1 MSRNQEVAAHLR
13 TIAQVMGLE
22 KTARFKIVAFE
33 NAAKTVE
40 TLSGPIE
47 GANLAAIPGIG
58 DSIATTIRQ
67 FLATGVSMRFQDLGT
82 RWPLEALTMTKVDTI
97 GPVTAMK
104 LHSQGIKNFD
114 ELVAAGAAGQLN
126 EKLAKAVRFAAAYNV
141 GRIPREVAEAA
152 SIFVTRELF
161 KIPGISAVQ
170 VCGSVRRKAET
181 SKDVDVVAT
190 LLPGAD
196 KEKVLEAFCKLGE
209 KLDGRS
215 IRIAVSGAFVQ
226 VDLWIVED
234 WHFGAAVV
242 YATGSKDHCVALR
255 TLAKSKGLTLNEYGL
270 FKAGEPDFVRENQ
283 TAPSTTEVEVYESLG
298 LRYFDPE
305 ERNGDLS

>member
-13 TIAQVMGLE
+13 TIAQLMGLE
-22 KTARFKIVAFE
+22 KTPRFKIVAFE

-40 TLSGPIE
+40 TLSGPVE
-47 GANLAAIPGIG
+47 NANLDAIPGIG

-67 FLATGVSMRFQDLGT
+67 FLSGGVSMRLQDLGT
-82 RWPLEALTMTKVDTI
+82 RWPVEALTMTRVDGV

-114 ELVAAGAAGQLN
+114 ELVAAGTAGKLN
-126 EKLAKAVRFAAAYNV
+126 EKLAKAVRFAAAYDV
-141 GRIPREVAEAA
+141 GRIPREVATEAA
-152 SIFVTRELF
+152 LFVTRELM
-161 KIPGISAVQ
+161 KIHGVSTVQ
-170 VCGSVRRKAET
+170 VCGSVRRNAET
-181 SKDVDVVAT
+181 SKDVDVVITT
-190 LLPGAD
+190 LADADEGAIL
-196 KEKVLEAFCKLGE
+196 VAFQKLGD
-209 KLDGRS
+209 KIDGRS

-226 VDLWIVED
+226 VDLWIVEP

-270 FKAGEPDFVRENQ
+270 FKAGETDFFQKNQ
-283 TAPSTTEVEVYESLG
+283 VAPSATETEVYSSLG
-298 LRYFDPE
+298 LRFFAPE
-305 ERNGDLS
+305 ERSGDLS